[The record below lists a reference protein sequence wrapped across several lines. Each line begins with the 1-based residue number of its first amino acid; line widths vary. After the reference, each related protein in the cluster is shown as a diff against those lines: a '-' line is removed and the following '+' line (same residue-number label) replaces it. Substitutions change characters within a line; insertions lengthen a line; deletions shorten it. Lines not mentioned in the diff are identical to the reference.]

1 MEGQPEWSDPEETSV
16 YKQGLELQLISRR
29 NLREQNEAPGGKS
42 ILYISVPQLQM
53 SQLSGIGVQE
63 EVAN

>member
-1 MEGQPEWSDPEETSV
+1 MEGQPEWSDPGETSV
-16 YKQGLELQLISRR
+16 YKQGPELQLTSRR

-42 ILYISVPQLQM
+42 ILYIPVLQLQM

-63 EVAN
+63 EAAN